1 MIAVWGYTQGV
12 SLAVCWRIVHVVFHA
27 NLFFAGKSLIRQLL
41 TTNPEKR
48 TNIDKFMNNPWV
60 SVSSLFEFEG

>member
-1 MIAVWGYTQGV
+1 M
-12 SLAVCWRIVHVVFHA
+12 RIF
-27 NLFFAGKSLIRQLL
+27 FFAGKSLIRQLL